1 MSGEGHR
8 RRVFLGGFAAATA
21 LSLLGTARADD
32 AAPAPD
38 LIATI
43 AARLVHP
50 PVLRGRFEQDKRV
63 AGFRQ
68 VLHSRGDFLVAA
80 GDGVIW
86 TTREPFAAELRL
98 TRDALTSRQGDTV
111 VLALDA
117 AAEPGLRAINQ
128 LLFAL
133 LAGDV
138 ATLAKQFRVD
148 GSTTA
153 AGWSLALVPHD
164 AGMARVLSR
173 IALSGDTLVRS
184 VELDEANGDHTRL
197 SFFDLTS
204 TPAAL
209 SPAERARFDAR

>member
-1 MSGEGHR
+1 MTAVDDR
-8 RRVFLGGFAAATA
+8 RRALAVLFALAAGTCLGPARAAAMP
-21 LSLLGTARADD
+21 LVD
-32 AAPAPD
+32 AV
-38 LIATI
+38 
-43 AARLVHP
+43 AARLARP

-68 VLHSRGDFLVAA
+68 ALHSRGDFLLAA
-80 GDGVIW
+80 GEGVLW

-98 TRDALTSRQGDTV
+98 TRDALVSRQGDTV

-138 ATLAKQFRVD
+138 ATLAKQFRVE
-148 GSTTA
+148 GATA
-153 AGWSLALVPHD
+153 ADGWSLTLAPLD
-164 AGMARVLSR
+164 AGMAKVLTR
-173 IALSGDTLVRS
+173 IALTGDSLVRT

-197 SFFDLTS
+197 LFLDLSS

-209 SPAERARFDAR
+209 TPAERARFDAR